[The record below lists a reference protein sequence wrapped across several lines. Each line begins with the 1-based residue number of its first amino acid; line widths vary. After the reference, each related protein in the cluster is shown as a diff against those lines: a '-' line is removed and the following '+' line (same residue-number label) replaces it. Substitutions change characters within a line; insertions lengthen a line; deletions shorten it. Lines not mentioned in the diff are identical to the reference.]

1 MHELVKELLSENA
14 DRKEKADERILNSAS
29 LLKLIAE
36 ILRSYPQA
44 SLIFVQMSYKGD
56 SAMKQIIRNFLLN
69 NADPK
74 NAEMGAAAKAVLS
87 CLMTSHATSKV
98 TDQIVD
104 DLKLLLC
111 SITEEYTNG
120 NCNAATTIEKTK
132 IGIKFADQLTI
143 IARLL
148 IVLKETVTH
157 QVSVANIVNWK

>member
-1 MHELVKELLSENA
+1 MHELVKQLLSEND
-14 DRKEKADERILNSAS
+14 DRKEKADELIINSAS
-29 LLKLIAE
+29 LLKLIAV

-44 SLIFVQMSYKGD
+44 SLIFVHMSYKGD
-56 SAMKQIIRNFLLN
+56 SVMKQIIRNFLLN

-74 NAEMGAAAKAVLS
+74 NAEMDAAAKAVLS
-87 CLMTSHATSKV
+87 CLMTSLATSKV

-111 SITEEYTNG
+111 SITEEYANG
-120 NCNAATTIEKTK
+120 KCNAATTIEKTK

-148 IVLKETVTH
+148 IVFKETVTH
-157 QVSVANIVNWK
+157 QVCATILVSGI